1 MKYFL
6 YFPVNSTLYKD
17 CSVIIISLAGSS
29 FYLWFQFWEDQHCLI
44 LNIILVKWIRYMAGA
59 CFLQSPSLASKKLA
73 QTFSAHLLLPLSLML
88 YKHFYNKLRVGS
100 SAVSYLAIP
109 PSAADCC
116 GYQRLGFG
124 SKHELWGTQEKR
136 LFF

>member
-29 FYLWFQFWEDQHCLI
+29 FYLLFQFWEYQHCLI

-59 CFLQSPSLASKKLA
+59 CFQHPSSASKKLPLI
-73 QTFSAHLLLPLSLML
+73 FSALPLLPLSLML
-88 YKHFYNKLRVGS
+88 YKHFYTNLRVGN

-116 GYQRLGFG
+116 GYSRVGFG